1 MHFTNLALVLS
12 ADAADFSQ
20 INWGINRRQ
29 SVKSTDK
36 LVRCII
42 PLNFSKFMQ
51 QKKARKTQSKKKVT
65 ISKSKV
71 ASKAVT
77 VKERVKE
84 YLARVDANNKH

>member
-1 MHFTNLALVLS
+1 
-12 ADAADFSQ
+12 
-20 INWGINRRQ
+20 
-29 SVKSTDK
+29 
-36 LVRCII
+36 
-42 PLNFSKFMQ
+42 MQ

-84 YLARVDANNKH
+84 YLARVDANKKH